1 MKGCNVNPISNLHQ
15 LSLTATSNPW
25 NESFSIY
32 STSSTAPHPLHFPS
46 PTNKEPTNK
55 QPHSKRPTTKPKLPA
70 KTSAIQL
77 QHFPPQ
83 PLHPHI
89 SNRIPPPND
98 SSPQVPS
105 LTSSAYTRFASS
117 TLVLSANSKQS
128 ATNSQQPAAS
138 NGQQTT
144 TSSSSSQQP
153 AASDQQPVASGQ
165 QPTAST
171 STTHRLPSTV
181 RHFQRQ
187 QPANTPPKTTH
198 PKHPKHYPPPP
209 ISCSPLPTL
218 LRPVSTAPSHPAS
231 ASK

>member
-1 MKGCNVNPISNLHQ
+1 MIRILYPITGHSR
-15 LSLTATSNPW
+15 
-25 NESFSIY
+25 
-32 STSSTAPHPLHFPS
+32 
-46 PTNKEPTNK
+46 K
-55 QPHSKRPTTKPKLPA
+55 QGLN
-70 KTSAIQL
+70 I
-77 QHFPPQ
+77 PPQ

-89 SNRIPPPND
+89 INRIPPPED
-98 SSPQVPS
+98 TEPQVPS
-105 LTSSAYTRFASS
+105 FTSSAYTPFTSG

-138 NGQQTT
+138 NKQQTT
-144 TSSSSSQQP
+144 STSSSQQP

-187 QPANTPPKTTH
+187 QPANTPPPNHTPQT
-198 PKHPKHYPPPP
+198 PQTLSPPPDFL
-209 ISCSPLPTL
+209 LPASTL
-218 LRPVSTAPSHPAS
+218 LRPVSTAPSHPVS